1 MSMDT
6 GMRSFLTGMAFAA
19 LALVASGAAQ
29 ADDGAKTPLKPFSVT
44 IRVFDPTKGIESGR
58 DYVLPVDS
66 PDAEHAVAST
76 TANAAS
82 FTRKTKDGV
91 ALPVA
96 FTCMKVEPRR

>member
-1 MSMDT
+1 MA
-6 GMRSFLTGMAFAA
+6 MRNTIAGAA
-19 LALVASGAAQ
+19 LSALTLLGTGQVQ
-29 ADDGAKTPLKPFSVT
+29 ADDTTKTPLKPFNVT
-44 IRVFDPTKGIESGR
+44 LRVFDPGRGIASGQ

-82 FTRKTKDGV
+82 FTKKTEGGK

-96 FTCMKVEPRR
+96 FTCVRVEPR